1 MMTVVQL
8 ALVLV
13 IASLLSCASASTK
26 RSLPSNRQ
34 LLVGY
39 WGQNAAGPT
48 FGRLNYER
56 DLRHFCNN
64 YDFDIYVIAFVHRLF
79 DVRNKGPD
87 PKLPGMN
94 FAHHCSYVP
103 DANYPGIYECATI
116 GGGIRDCQK
125 MGKKVI
131 ISLGG
136 DTCDGT
142 LGSAANARALA
153 YNIWNMFLG
162 GQDLPGKRPFLS
174 AVLDGVDL
182 DIEVGSYKYYPD
194 FVREIRQLMRT
205 DSSRQYLI
213 TAAPQCPFPDKWMGP
228 QTPGSALEEVGS
240 EFDYLFIQFYNNY
253 CYPGS
258 SYFVSVMDTWLNW
271 ANGITNGPKIILG
284 LPAGTGAAGKPHY
297 YFTPEKLAEK
307 YKLIRDKPGVS
318 GIMLWDCSWAQ
329 NNKPNGNHYSEHAFK
344 LVSGGTVK
352 PPPVHP
358 TTNAPPQP
366 PATTKAPLA
375 TDKVTTTTKAPV
387 TTSQPSGPVS
397 CSSLGDGTHPD
408 PNDCSKFVMCAG
420 GVAYPNSCPAGLL
433 YNKKTKNCDWPSNVT
448 C

>member
-1 MMTVVQL
+1 MSEYGYVNTAVMTVETPQKSAGLFSASIALGNIGAMMTVVQL

-228 QTPGSALEEVGS
+228 QTPGSALEGLYGGRKEGKRKSGKRKHGERKDGERKRGRRIGNGS
-240 EFDYLFIQFYNNY
+240 RR
-253 CYPGS
+253 
-258 SYFVSVMDTWLNW
+258 
-271 ANGITNGPKIILG
+271 K
-284 LPAGTGAAGKPHY
+284 
-297 YFTPEKLAEK
+297 
-307 YKLIRDKPGVS
+307 
-318 GIMLWDCSWAQ
+318 
-329 NNKPNGNHYSEHAFK
+329 SE
-344 LVSGGTVK
+344 G
-352 PPPVHP
+352 
-358 TTNAPPQP
+358 
-366 PATTKAPLA
+366 
-375 TDKVTTTTKAPV
+375 
-387 TTSQPSGPVS
+387 
-397 CSSLGDGTHPD
+397 
-408 PNDCSKFVMCAG
+408 
-420 GVAYPNSCPAGLL
+420 
-433 YNKKTKNCDWPSNVT
+433 
-448 C
+448 